1 VEAKAMAKKKKKAKA
16 EASQMDSFSAAPETL
31 ESATAQE
38 QVGKTSQEMKPSR
51 SASEGGLAFG
61 LWDLTALLSLLCITA
76 ATILLLVEL
85 QQFGNLLQGSWPWS
99 VSTAKI
105 TAAAPPAVE

>member
-1 VEAKAMAKKKKKAKA
+1 MAKKKKKAKA
-16 EASQMDSFSAAPETL
+16 EANQMDSFSAAPEAL
-31 ESATAQE
+31 ELAAKQDP
-38 QVGKTSQEMKPSR
+38 VGKTSSEMKSAR
-51 SASEGGLAFG
+51 SDSEGRLGFG

-76 ATILLLVEL
+76 ATVLLFLEL

-105 TAAAPPAVE
+105 TAAAPPAFE

>member
-1 VEAKAMAKKKKKAKA
+1 MAKKKKKAKA
-16 EASQMDSFSAAPETL
+16 EASQLDSFSAAPEAL
-31 ESATAQE
+31 DVAAAQD
-38 QVGKTSQEMKPSR
+38 QVGKTSGEMKTARPR
-51 SASEGGLAFG
+51 SEGGLAFG

-76 ATILLLVEL
+76 ATVLLFLEL

-105 TAAAPPAVE
+105 TAAAPPAIE